1 MENEEIAFQF
11 RFANVN
17 VNAYGGWVAKGRSG
31 GWSVKNGAMQNN
43 KNRRIVIRKQYLRN
57 NIDK

>member
-17 VNAYGGWVAKGRSG
+17 VNAYGGWVGGERAVGRMVSKKLG
-31 GWSVKNGAMQNN
+31 DVE
-43 KNRRIVIRKQYLRN
+43 
-57 NIDK
+57 

>member
-17 VNAYGGWVAKGRSG
+17 VNAYGGWVAKGWSG
-31 GWSVKNGAMQNN
+31 GWSVKNGAM
-43 KNRRIVIRKQYLRN
+43 
-57 NIDK
+57 

>member
-11 RFANVN
+11 RCAN

-31 GWSVKNGAMQNN
+31 GWSVKNGAM
-43 KNRRIVIRKQYLRN
+43 
-57 NIDK
+57 